1 MSIPFIHL
9 RVHTAYSLCEGAVK
23 IADLIKQCETY
34 RFPAVAMTDTN
45 NMFGVLE
52 FSIKCKEHGIQPII
66 GSTIDCNIHNIIAP
80 LTYICK
86 SERGYKNLMKLMTAY
101 YSHINVEKRHITIK
115 DLSQHYEDLILLSGS
130 GLGVSGQLFING
142 EKDLA
147 VNTLDNLQNIFK
159 DNFYIELSRCN
170 EKHENITEEFFVNYA
185 IDNNI
190 PIVATNEV
198 FFLNKSMHIAHD
210 ALLCIADGT
219 YISVNDR
226 RKVSEEHY
234 LKSSEEMY
242 EIFSDIPEAVPNTY
256 IIAQKCHFMPEK
268 KKPMLPKFIDGD
280 LSISEDDILEN
291 KARQGLLAKLKI
303 VRQYKCNINKDFEEV
318 KKIYTSR
325 FEYELKVIKSMG
337 FSGYFLI
344 VSDFVKWSKD
354 NDIPVGPGRG
364 SGAGSIIAWCIHIT
378 ELDPIKYTLL
388 FERFLNPERV
398 SMPDFDIDF
407 CQYRRDETIEYV
419 QSKYGKN
426 RVAHI
431 IALGKLQARNVV
443 RDVGRVLQMSYN
455 QVDKI
460 TKLVPQN
467 PVHPIDLTQAIEMEP
482 KLKELMENDTQVKFL
497 LNTALQLE
505 GLYRHASMHAAG
517 IVIGN
522 EDIDELVP
530 IYSDGETPMAITQF
544 NMKYVE
550 MAGLVKF
557 DFLGLKTLT
566 VIQYAVNSIKKYKN
580 IEIDIS
586 NIDMEDKKTFE
597 LLCSVDVTGVF
608 QLESSGIKDVIKKLQ
623 PDNIEDIIAL
633 ISLYR
638 PGPMDNIPVYLAR
651 KHGEEKVKYLHPLLE
666 PILKPTY
673 GVMIY
678 QEQVMQIAQ
687 VMGGY
692 SLAGADLLR
701 RAMGKK
707 IKEEMEKNKSIFE
720 EGAIK
725 RGIDA
730 KIASEVFDTMAKFA
744 SYGFNRSHAAAYG
757 VISYQ
762 TAYLK
767 ANFRLEFYIA
777 SLNLDIDKTDKV
789 SIFIQ
794 DAKQSGIKILPLDIN
809 KSEDVFIEEG
819 ENSIRYAL
827 GALKG
832 SSSVLMQNI
841 VKERKL
847 HGDYKDI
854 FDFFNRVNG
863 MQGVNSR
870 QAEILTLSGAFDSI
884 HDNRHQI
891 FESLEILMDDSNS
904 SNQIFLF
911 NNKKKELLDV
921 PQWSILEQLDKERQV
936 VKFYLNDHP
945 MDLYK
950 EILQS
955 NNVLNSKYFNKS
967 MESVNIAGILMG
979 KDEHISKSGH
989 KYCFITI
996 SDTSN
1001 TFEISV
1007 LSSLYL
1013 QVREYLVVGKPYL
1026 IQAKLVVDGETT
1038 RITASKLQNIDTF
1051 ISNQKI
1057 FIHIDK
1063 FTDINRLKY
1072 ELDKLDEGNNKIY
1085 FITRDEYNQT
1095 FEIDT
1100 NYSKGFNLVTRKYFK
1115 NVLKINIETQNVL

>member
-1 MSIPFIHL
+1 MDAPFIHL
-9 RVHTAYSLCEGAVK
+9 KLHSLYSLCEGAVK
-23 IADLIKQCETY
+23 ITDLIQQCEKEK
-34 RFPAVAMTDTN
+34 FPAVAITDTN

-66 GSTIDCNIHNIIAP
+66 GSKIDCYINNIVAP
-80 LTYICK
+80 LTFICT
-86 SERGYKNLMKLMTAY
+86 SECGYKNLMKLMTSF
-101 YSHINVEKRHITIK
+101 YSGTNVEKRYITLK
-115 DLSQHYEDLILLSGS
+115 DLSLYNKDLIILSGA
-130 GLGVSGQLFING
+130 GEGVPGQLFVNG

-147 VNTLDNLQNIFK
+147 INTMDCLYDIFK

-170 EKHENITEEFFVNYA
+170 EDNEKTTEEFFINYA
-185 IDNNI
+185 IDNKI
-190 PIVATNEV
+190 PLVATNEV
-198 FFLNKSMHIAHD
+198 FFLNKSMHVAHD

-234 LKSSEEMY
+234 LKSSSEMY
-242 EIFSDIPEAVPNTY
+242 SLFNDIPEAVLNTH

-268 KKPMLPKFIDGD
+268 KKPMLPRFHDD
-280 LSISEDDILEN
+280 DSDSSEDDILER
-291 KARQGLLAKLKI
+291 KARNGLAEKLAI
-303 VRQYKCNINKDFEEV
+303 VKQYKSNEGKNFEQVQE
-318 KKIYTSR
+318 IYNTR

-354 NDIPVGPGRG
+354 HDIPVGPGRG
-364 SGAGSIIAWCIHIT
+364 SGAGSIIAWCMHIT

-388 FERFLNPERV
+388 FERFLNPERI

-419 QSKYGKN
+419 QSKYGKD

-467 PVHPIDLTQAIEMEP
+467 PVHPIDLRTAIEMEP
-482 KLKELMENDTQVKFL
+482 KLTELMENDTQVKFL
-497 LNTALQLE
+497 IETALQLE
-505 GLYRHASMHAAG
+505 GLCRHASMHAAG

-522 EDIDELVP
+522 ENIDELVP

-566 VIQYAVNSIKKYKN
+566 VIQYAIKSIKKYKN
-580 IEIDIS
+580 IDLDIS
-586 NIDMEDKKTFE
+586 NIDMEDKKTFD
-597 LLCSVDVTGVF
+597 LLCAVDVTGVF
-608 QLESSGIKDVIKKLQ
+608 QLESSGMKDVIKKLQ

-651 KHGEEKVKYLHPLLE
+651 KHGEEKIKYLHPLLE

-687 VMGGY
+687 KMGGY

-707 IKEEMEKNKSIFE
+707 IKEEMEKNKTIFE

-725 RGIDA
+725 QGIDSN
-730 KIASEVFDTMAKFA
+730 IASEVFDTMAKFA

-777 SLNLDIDKTDKV
+777 SLNLDIDNTDK
-789 SIFIQ
+789 ITMFIQ
-794 DAKQSGIKILPLDIN
+794 DAKQSGINILPLDIN
-809 KSEDVFIEEG
+809 KSDDIFIEEDS
-819 ENSIRYAL
+819 NSIRYAL

-832 SSSVLMQNI
+832 SSSNLMQNI

-847 HGDYKDI
+847 HGEYKDI
-854 FDFFNRVNG
+854 FDFFDRVNG
-863 MQGVNSR
+863 MSGLNSR

-884 HDNRHQI
+884 HNNRHQI
-891 FESLEILMDDSNS
+891 FESLEILMS
-904 SNQIFLF
+904 SNTKSKQMLLF
-911 NNKKKELLDV
+911 EDTKKELIDV
-921 PQWSILEQLDKERQV
+921 PQWDVLEQLEKERQV
-936 VKFYLNDHP
+936 VKFYLNNHP
-945 MDLYK
+945 MELYN

-955 NNVLNSKYFNKS
+955 KNVLNSKEFKKS
-967 MESVNIAGILMG
+967 IENVNIAGILMS
-979 KDEHISKSGH
+979 KDEHISKNGN

-1001 TFEISV
+1001 SFEVSI

-1013 QVREYLVVGKPYL
+1013 QVRDHLQVGKPYL
-1026 IQAKLVVDGETT
+1026 IQSKLVVDSETI
-1038 RITASKLQNIDTF
+1038 RITAIKLQNIDTF
-1051 ISNQKI
+1051 ISNQKV
-1057 FIHIDK
+1057 FIHINQSI
-1063 FTDINRLKY
+1063 DINKLKQ
-1072 ELDKLDEGNNKIY
+1072 ELDKIKNGNNKIY
-1085 FITRDEYNQT
+1085 FITKDEYNQT

-1100 NYSKGFNLVTRKYFK
+1100 NYSKDFNLEVRKYIVNK
-1115 NVLKINIETQNVL
+1115 LNLNIEYSDM